1 MRSPGRIFLAE
12 REKVEVEEEEKSEME
27 KLFKNMQVDTRDR
40 SKLLGLALEASSGL
54 KRELTTIE
62 EVQKRVKKD
71 AEEASAGNRWNRRA
85 QRSYISNG
93 NQSFNARS
101 ACSRSDISIP
111 FTV

>member
-1 MRSPGRIFLAE
+1 M
-12 REKVEVEEEEKSEME
+12 EVEEEKSENEKEME

-71 AEEASAGNRWNRRA
+71 AEEASSGNRWNRRA
-85 QRSYISNG
+85 QRCYMSNG
-93 NQSFNARS
+93 NQSFNMRS
-101 ACSRSDISIP
+101 GVINQLCAGEKKN
-111 FTV
+111 